1 MGRLVRRVLHEGART
16 SLTARTLPHDYEPP
30 RAAGIL
36 PSRLTLLAIVT
47 AAVAASAHVMHVVA
61 QHTIQ
66 IVEARHLLP
75 RWDLA
80 THLGHGWLDYHLLV
94 SGRIPRLLWD
104 LWLQG
109 YWPPA
114 LSLYQVPFYV
124 VLGGGMT
131 SGLWSGPVAFVLLG
145 LTGSIILW
153 RLWGAGAL
161 LPASLFLAL
170 LLSSPHL
177 LAYATVTMTEMLGA
191 LGQLI
196 VLLCYVRYRQA
207 GRPADARAFALSLT
221 ALFFIKYNY
230 FLLLAGPLVLYEWLD
245 RTPGWGVTRRIAG
258 LWRWA
263 GHALSSP
270 AGAFVALYLVA
281 LLVILG
287 TGGFQFRI
295 LGQRVSVRSIGNSG
309 HVVLY
314 LLLARLWYLHRHRRI
329 DWGRLMSA
337 DPLVRPLV
345 IWFAV
350 PVTIWMASPYPNH
363 IRDFANLVINRPLG
377 EPTVEAGTAVYLDAL
392 RNAYFYSEWIMAAV
406 IAAGSA
412 AAVRYRRQ
420 PPVVQWLILAI
431 PLQLAAIAL
440 HQTRFPRFLLLTVV
454 LLCLAAAS
462 EIGRWFAGSR
472 RGRIVGG
479 LLAPVV
485 LISGVI
491 AARHVVTEER
501 FRVVAF
507 EHYTDSD
514 ALVRALDVIRDDLG
528 AGDRLVIVGQ
538 SNELSPGLFR
548 WELGPPS
555 GVACSP
561 FRLAGEGRLDLALAT
576 RVLLLVPFDTATSP
590 LDVTSYDPVHRRA
603 VLEAADRGELEMRR
617 DIPVPDLGVALRLY
631 GRTIP
636 PPRTVTCP

>member
-1 MGRLVRRVLHEGART
+1 M
-16 SLTARTLPHDYEPP
+16 LPP
-30 RAAGIL
+30 
-36 PSRLTLLAIVT
+36 RLTLLVIGT

-61 QHTIQ
+61 QHTIH
-66 IVEARHLLP
+66 VVAARRLLP

-80 THLGHGWLDYHLLV
+80 THLGHGWLDYSLLAT
-94 SGRIPRLLWD
+94 GRIPRLLWD

-114 LSLYQVPFYV
+114 LSLYQIPFYL
-124 VLGGGMT
+124 VLGGDLT
-131 SGLWSGPVAFVLLG
+131 SGLWSGPVAFALLG

-153 RLWGAGAL
+153 RLWGAGAF
-161 LPASLFLAL
+161 LPAGIFLAL

-191 LGQLI
+191 LGQCI
-196 VLLCYVRYRQA
+196 VLFCYVLYRQRR
-207 GRPADARAFALSLT
+207 RPRDARAFALSLT
-221 ALFFIKYNY
+221 LLFFIKYNY
-230 FLLLAGPLVLYEWLD
+230 FILLVGPLVLYEWLD
-245 RTPGWGVTRRIAG
+245 RTSGGGVTRRIAG
-258 LWRWA
+258 LWRWTRRV
-263 GHALSSP
+263 LSSP
-270 AGAFVALYLVA
+270 TGAFVALYLVA
-281 LLVILG
+281 LLVILD
-287 TGGFQFRI
+287 TGGFEFRV

-314 LLLARLWYLHRHRRI
+314 LLLARLWYLHRRRRI

-392 RNAYFYSEWIMAAV
+392 RSAYFYSTWVLVVV
-406 IAAGSA
+406 IAAAGV

-420 PPVVQWLILAI
+420 PPVVQWLILAV

-462 EIGRWFAGSR
+462 ESGRWFAASR

-479 LLAPVV
+479 LLAPIV
-485 LISGVI
+485 LIAGVV
-491 AARHVVTEER
+491 AGRQVVTEER
-501 FRVVAF
+501 FRVIAF

-514 ALVRALDVIRDDLG
+514 ALRKALDVIRDDLG
-528 AGDRLVIVGQ
+528 AGDRLVVVGQ

-555 GVACSP
+555 GVACFP

-576 RVLLLVPFDTATSP
+576 RVLLLVPFDTDSSP

-603 VLEAADRGELEMRR
+603 VLDAADRGELDVRR
-617 DIPVPDLGVALRLY
+617 DIPVPDLRVALRLY
-631 GRTIP
+631 GRTAP
-636 PPRTVTCP
+636 PPRMVACP